1 MPEIKDN
8 IFETNYKHV
17 ISLGFFCSVALELE
31 RKGLRDASYP
41 FDWLISD
48 FQGVI
53 KVIENRFYDFLNV
66 DFFSQ
71 NKECMHIFKNSKY
84 NIEFYHDFTAY
95 KPLADQIDMVKNKY
109 TRRIKRFY
117 SDIKEPTLFVRYIK
131 DYSELC
137 WIENNMVKINQLLK
151 SFCEYND
158 IIFVGNMELTSDKI
172 HIYSVIKDKND
183 SVARMFLL
191 ENLELNTMLESIPNE
206 NKGRNL
212 ELYKRKANYRMNIRT
227 RLKKKFESK
236 IIYKIKRKYV
246 WYRQYS

>member
-17 ISLGFFCSVALELE
+17 ISLGFFYSVALELE

-53 KVIENRFYDFLNV
+53 KVIENRFYDFLNI

-95 KPLADQIDMVKNKY
+95 KPLGDQIDMVKNKY

-131 DYSELC
+131 DQSELC
-137 WIENNMVKINQLLK
+137 WIESNMVKINQLLK
-151 SFCEYND
+151 SFCKYND
-158 IIFVGNMELTSDKI
+158 IVFVGNMGLTSEKI
-172 HIYSVIKDKND
+172 GIYSVIKDKND

-191 ENLELNTMLESIPNE
+191 KNLELNTMIESIPNE
-206 NKGRNL
+206 NKERNL
-212 ELYKRKANYRMNIRT
+212 ELYKRKANYRMDIRT

-236 IIYKIKRKYV
+236 IIYKIKRKYA